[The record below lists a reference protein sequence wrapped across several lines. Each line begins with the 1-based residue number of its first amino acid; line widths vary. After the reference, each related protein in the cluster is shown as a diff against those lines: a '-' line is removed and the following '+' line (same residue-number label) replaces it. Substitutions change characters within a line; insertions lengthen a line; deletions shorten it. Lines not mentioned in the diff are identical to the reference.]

1 MVQTAKPVR
10 LYIGGVWREAQTGK
24 RFVRRSPLDGEM
36 ASEAEAAGF
45 EDAREAVESAEK
57 AFATWS
63 ETPPSER
70 RELLWRAAEALEAR
84 RPAFVE
90 AMVAETGSTPGWAEF
105 NVHLA
110 AGMFKEAAALTTQIT
125 GEVIPSDRPGTLAF
139 AIRQPVG
146 VVLSL
151 APWNAPVILGVRAL
165 ATPLACGNTVVFKG
179 SELSPKTHALIVE
192 ALEEA
197 GFPPGVVNFLTTS
210 PEDAPRVVEALIAHP
225 AVRRVNF
232 TGSTRTGRIIAELCG
247 RHLKP
252 VLLELGGKAPAIVL
266 RDANLE
272 EAANAIAFG
281 AFANQG
287 QICMST
293 ERLVV
298 EEAVADALVE
308 RLAQKAQRLAVGDP
322 RREPVALSCLV
333 DPKATDRVAELLEEA
348 LAQGAKLVAGG
359 RREGPF
365 LWPTVVDHVTPKM
378 RLYHEESF
386 GPVVAVVRVK
396 DEEEAL
402 RVANDTEYGLSAAI
416 FTQDIAKGLRLAKR
430 IQSGICHINGPTV
443 HDEPQMPFGGVKAS
457 GFGRF
462 GGRAGIHEFTELRW
476 ITVQT
481 EPLHYPF

>member
-1 MVQTAKPVR
+1 MVQTAKSVR
-10 LYIGGVWREAQTGK
+10 LYIDGTWREARSGR
-24 RFVRRSPLDGEM
+24 RFARQSPLDQEV
-36 ASEAEAAGF
+36 ASEAEAAGL
-45 EDAREAVESAEK
+45 EDAQEAVASAER
-57 AFATWS
+57 AFAFWS

-70 RELLWRAAEALEAR
+70 RELLWRAAQALEAR
-84 RPAFVE
+84 KTFFVDT
-90 AMVAETGSTPGWAEF
+90 MMAETGATPGWAEF

-110 AGMFKEAAALTTQIT
+110 ASMLKEAAALTTQIT

-197 GFPPGVVNFLTTS
+197 GLPPGVVNFLTTS

-252 VLLELGGKAPAIVL
+252 VLLELGGKAPVIVL

-293 ERLVV
+293 ERAVV

-308 RLAQKAQRLAVGDP
+308 RLAQKAQRL
-322 RREPVALSCLV
+322 PVRTLPTS
-333 DPKATDRVAELLEEA
+333 PFRGKSP
-348 LAQGAKLVAGG
+348 LAGAA
-359 RREGPF
+359 
-365 LWPTVVDHVTPKM
+365 
-378 RLYHEESF
+378 
-386 GPVVAVVRVK
+386 
-396 DEEEAL
+396 
-402 RVANDTEYGLSAAI
+402 
-416 FTQDIAKGLRLAKR
+416 R
-430 IQSGICHINGPTV
+430 I
-443 HDEPQMPFGGVKAS
+443 
-457 GFGRF
+457 
-462 GGRAGIHEFTELRW
+462 
-476 ITVQT
+476 
-481 EPLHYPF
+481 